1 MKIIGLTGGTGS
13 GKGFVSERLKARK
26 AYVID
31 ADAVAHEIIEK
42 GRTAYKEIVDYF
54 GSEILDED
62 GNIFRRKLGNIVFSD
77 KDKLAFLNSCTHKY
91 INMEIMR
98 IIEEV
103 KPQTNVYSA
112 IIIDAPLLAEAGLV
126 DICDDIWVVYAD
138 SEVRVKRIM
147 ERDSISEEQ
156 ARNRIASQRSWEE
169 YKELGAVIIDNS
181 SDDENVER
189 QLDALL

>member
-42 GRTAYKEIVDYF
+42 DRPAYKEIVDYF

>member
-42 GRTAYKEIVDYF
+42 GRPAYKEIVDYF
-54 GSEILDED
+54 GNEILDED

>member
-42 GRTAYKEIVDYF
+42 GRPAYKEIVDYF

>member
-42 GRTAYKEIVDYF
+42 GRPAYKEIVDYF
-54 GSEILDED
+54 GSEILDEE

-169 YKELGAVIIDNS
+169 YKKLGAVIIDNS

>member
-42 GRTAYKEIVDYF
+42 GRPAYKAIVDYF
-54 GSEILDED
+54 GSEILDEN

-156 ARNRIASQRSWEE
+156 ARNRSASQRSWEE

>member
-26 AYVID
+26 AYVFD

-42 GRTAYKEIVDYF
+42 GRPAYKEIVDYF
-54 GSEILDED
+54 GNEILDED

>member
-42 GRTAYKEIVDYF
+42 GRPAYKEIVDYF
-54 GSEILDED
+54 GNEILDED
-62 GNIFRRKLGNIVFSD
+62 GNIFRRKLGNIVFTD

>member
-42 GRTAYKEIVDYF
+42 GRPAYKEIVDYF
-54 GSEILDED
+54 GSEILDEN

-103 KPQTNVYSA
+103 TPQTNVYSA